1 MYFAPLHIKYKDW
14 PFCCHRCS
22 HRINTKQMGSES
34 DWSFIPRGI
43 NHFCPVTKVTC
54 TWPPPSHRKQ
64 PVKPCLESH
73 PWEQGHGEVEEGC
86 TRLNWLWGEAR
97 GAVRTGN
104 PPESYGQPTDC
115 LGLRL
120 CVFLWVPA
128 RTATRLGLRCHKAG
142 PGPPCEADRSST
154 VADLKGWDTTG
165 TDKLLQQ
172 QGTDSGVFSIHLPPG
187 VWELTSE
194 LRGVPLNLN
203 LCWCGWTAISSK
215 YHSRDK
221 SHWSQWSTPH
231 ISNLCRTGVV
241 PSYPSQSTLGFSE
254 TICYSHFFLSFRLK
268 SLERCQRISIMQI
281 AKGKCH

>member
-1 MYFAPLHIKYKDW
+1 MFSQNKHQINGI
-14 PFCCHRCS
+14 
-22 HRINTKQMGSES
+22 RIRLWN
-34 DWSFIPRGI
+34 FIPRGI
-43 NHFCPVTKVTC
+43 NHFCLVTKVTC
-54 TWPPPSHRKQ
+54 TGPPPSHRKQ
-64 PVKPCLESH
+64 PVKPCLESQF
-73 PWEQGHGEVEEGC
+73 WGRATVRWRKVVQG
-86 TRLNWLWGEAR
+86 WGEAC

-104 PPESYGQPTDC
+104 SPESYGQPTNC

-128 RTATRLGLRCHKAG
+128 RTAMRLGLQCHEAG

-154 VADLKGWDTTG
+154 AAGLKGWDTIG

-172 QGTDSGVFSIHLPPG
+172 QATDSGGFSVHLPPG
-187 VWELTSE
+187 VWELSSE
-194 LRGVPLNLN
+194 PRGVPLNLN

-254 TICYSHFFLSFRLK
+254 TICYSHFFLPFRLK

-281 AKGKCH
+281 VKGKCQ

>member
-1 MYFAPLHIKYKDW
+1 MFSQNKHQINGI
-14 PFCCHRCS
+14 
-22 HRINTKQMGSES
+22 RIRLWN
-34 DWSFIPRGI
+34 FIPRGI
-43 NHFCPVTKVTC
+43 NRFCPVTKVTC
-54 TWPPPSHRKQ
+54 TGPPPSHRRQ

-73 PWEQGHGEVEEGC
+73 LWGQSHGEVEEGC
-86 TRLNWLWGEAR
+86 TGLKRLWGEAC

-104 PPESYGQPTDC
+104 SPDSYRQPTNC
-115 LGLRL
+115 LGLGL

-128 RTATRLGLRCHKAG
+128 RTAMRLGLQCYEAG
-142 PGPPCEADRSST
+142 PGPPCEADWSST
-154 VADLKGWDTTG
+154 AAGLKGWAPSALTSSCS
-165 TDKLLQQ
+165 
-172 QGTDSGVFSIHLPPG
+172 TDSRGFSVRLPPG
-187 VWELTSE
+187 VWELSSE
-194 LRGVPLNLN
+194 PRGVPLNLN

-254 TICYSHFFLSFRLK
+254 TICYSHFFLPFRLK

-281 AKGKCH
+281 VKGKCH